1 MASRSAGFSGCARS
15 MPENSATKPGLV
27 GVTVMLMTASCG
39 YSGRG
44 RHFPSGNAMPQTYK
58 LALLDDYQKVAM
70 RMADWDRLKKRGV
83 EITVF
88 NDAFK
93 SVDDAAQQ
101 LAPFDMLCLLRER
114 TAFPKALID
123 KLPNLKFMVLTG
135 ARAASL
141 DDKAAAA
148 RGIPISTTPGGA
160 SNAPTAEPGWA
171 LLMMCARDLAKAEKL
186 ARAGKWHD
194 GIEQMVVLE
203 GKRLG
208 ILGLGKLGSRASRY
222 GKAFGME
229 VVAWSQNLTPEKA
242 EAGGAR
248 YVSKDELLATSD
260 FVSIHLALSERT
272 RGLLG
277 AADLAKMKKTAILVN
292 TSRGP
297 IVDEAALIAALK
309 NHTILHAGLDVY
321 DHEPMSADHP
331 FTKLDNITLIPH
343 LGYVVEESYRYFYEG
358 TIADIEA
365 WLDGK
370 PINVLNPDALKKK

>member
-1 MASRSAGFSGCARS
+1 MS
-15 MPENSATKPGLV
+15 
-27 GVTVMLMTASCG
+27 
-39 YSGRG
+39 
-44 RHFPSGNAMPQTYK
+44 QTYK

-88 NDAFK
+88 QEAFE
-93 SVDDAAQQ
+93 SVEDAARK

-114 TAFPKALID
+114 TAFPRALIE

-141 DDKAAAA
+141 DDKAAAE
-148 RGIPISTTPGGA
+148 RGIPISTTPGGT
-160 SNAPTAEPGWA
+160 SNAPTAELGWA
-171 LLMMCARDLAKAEKL
+171 LLMMCARDLAKAERL

-208 ILGLGKLGSRASRY
+208 ILGLGKLGSRAAAY
-222 GKAFGME
+222 AKAFGME

-242 EAGGAR
+242 AAGGAK
-248 YVSKDELLATSD
+248 YVSKDELLSTSD
-260 FVSIHLALSERT
+260 FVSIHLALSDRT
-272 RGLLG
+272 RGLVG

-297 IVDEAALIAALK
+297 IVDEAALVSALRVGVIAA
-309 NHTILHAGLDVY
+309 AGLDVY
-321 DHEPMSADHP
+321 DEEPLPAGHP
-331 FTKLDNITLIPH
+331 LTTLPNVVLLPH
-343 LGYVVEESYRYFYEG
+343 LGYVSEPGMRHMYGQVVED
-358 TIADIEA
+358 IAA
-365 WLDGK
+365 FLAGA
-370 PINVLNPDALKKK
+370 PIRTLG

>member
-15 MPENSATKPGLV
+15 MPEISATKSGLV

-44 RHFPSGNAMPQTYK
+44 RHFRSGNAMPQTYK

-88 NDAFK
+88 HEAFK
-93 SVDDAAQQ
+93 SVEDAAQK
-101 LAPFDMLCLLRER
+101 LAPFDMLGLLRER
-114 TAFPKALID
+114 TAFPRALID

-141 DDKAAAA
+141 DDKAASD
-148 RGIPISTTPGGA
+148 RGIPISTTPGGG
-160 SNAPTAEPGWA
+160 SNAPTAELGWA
-171 LLMMCARDLAKAEKL
+171 LLMMCARDLGKAERL
-186 ARAGKWHD
+186 ARQGKWHD

-208 ILGLGKLGSRASRY
+208 ILGLGQLGRRAARY

-242 EAGGAR
+242 EAGGAK

-260 FVSIHLALSERT
+260 FVSIHLALSDRT
-272 RGLLG
+272 RGLIG

-309 NHTILHAGLDVY
+309 NRTILHAGLDVY

-331 FTKLDNITLIPH
+331 FTKLDNITLIPL

-370 PINVLNPDALKKK
+370 PINVLNPDALKK

>member
-1 MASRSAGFSGCARS
+1 
-15 MPENSATKPGLV
+15 
-27 GVTVMLMTASCG
+27 
-39 YSGRG
+39 
-44 RHFPSGNAMPQTYK
+44 MPQTIK

-70 RMADWDRLKKRGV
+70 RMADWDRLKRRGI

-88 NDAFK
+88 HEPFA
-93 SVDDAAQQ
+93 SVDDAAQK
-101 LAPFDMLCLLRER
+101 LAPFEVLGLLRER
-114 TAFPKALID
+114 TAFPRALIE

-141 DDKAAAA
+141 DDKAATE
-148 RGIPISTTPGGA
+148 RGIPISTTPGGG
-160 SNAPTAEPGWA
+160 SNAPTAELGWA
-171 LLMMCARDLAKAEKL
+171 LLMMCARDLAKAERL

-208 ILGLGKLGSRASRY
+208 ILGLGKLGSRAARY
-222 GKAFGME
+222 GKAFGMD
-229 VVAWSQNLTPEKA
+229 VVAWSQNLTPDKA

-260 FVSIHLALSERT
+260 FVSIHLALSDRT
-272 RGLLG
+272 RGLIG

-297 IVDEAALIAALK
+297 IVDEDALIAALK
-309 NHTILHAGLDVY
+309 NRTILHAGLDVY
-321 DHEPMSADHP
+321 DREPLPADHP
-331 FTKLDNITLIPH
+331 LTKLDNVTLLPH

-358 TIADIEA
+358 TIEDIEA

-370 PINVLNPDALKKK
+370 PINVLNPDVLKS